1 MKLFAYAIRPF
12 DELQYLDRYA
22 REFGIEYG
30 WREEY
35 PSYENLQLAEG
46 YDTIAIITNPMDKR
60 MLDRMRELGI
70 KYLITRSIG
79 YEHIDVRYAYEIGMR
94 VAHGAYSPN
103 TVANYAIMMMLM
115 ACRKMPQIMQ
125 RTAAQDFRIE
135 GNSGKELS
143 VSTVGVIGTGNI
155 GATLVR
161 HLSGFGCR
169 ILMCDPYPKE
179 ELKAFG
185 EYVGPDTLY
194 RESDIIT
201 LHAPGMPENEHMIND
216 ETISRMKDG
225 VILVNAARGSL
236 VDTAALIRNLE
247 NGKIGFAALD
257 TIENEGG
264 IYYRNR
270 SGDVIPHHERSILM
284 SYPNVLLTPH
294 MAFYTDQGT
303 SDSMYNTCRSTALF
317 GKGEANPLEVP
328 HQFA

>member
-1 MKLFAYAIRPF
+1 MKLFVYAVRPY

-22 REFGIEYG
+22 REFGIDYK
-30 WREEY
+30 WEESY
-35 PSYENLQLAEG
+35 PSYENLDLAAG
-46 YDTIAIITNPMDKR
+46 CDAVAIITNPMDKR
-60 MLDRMRELGI
+60 MLDRMRELGV

-94 VAHGAYSPN
+94 VARGAYSPN

-115 ACRKMPQIMQ
+115 ACRKMPQIM
-125 RTAAQDFRIE
+125 RRNEMQDFRIE

-169 ILMCDPYPKE
+169 ILMSDPFPKK
-179 ELKAFG
+179 ELEAFG
-185 EYVGPDTLY
+185 EYVDPDTLY

-201 LHAPGMPENEHMIND
+201 LHAPAMPENEHMIN
-216 ETISRMKDG
+216 EKTIAEMKDG

-236 VDTAALIRNLE
+236 VDTGALIRNLE

-257 TIENEGG
+257 TIENESGL
-264 IYYRNR
+264 YYSNR
-270 SGDVIPHHERSILM
+270 SGEVIRHHERSVLM

-303 SDSMYNTCRSTALF
+303 SDSIYNMCRSASLF
-317 GKGEANPLEVP
+317 DRGESNPLEVP
-328 HQFA
+328 HHFA